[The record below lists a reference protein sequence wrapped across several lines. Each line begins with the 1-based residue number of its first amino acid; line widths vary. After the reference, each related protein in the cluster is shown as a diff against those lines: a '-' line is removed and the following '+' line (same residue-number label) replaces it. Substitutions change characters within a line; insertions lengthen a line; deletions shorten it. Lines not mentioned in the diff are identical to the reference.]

1 MMGTMC
7 VTIWAT
13 VLVPTASGLSYR
25 NVSVVPTSGSAE
37 TGFVMCAAFLE
48 EPVSP
53 LLILL

>member
-13 VLVPTASGLSYR
+13 ALVPTASSLGCR
-25 NVSVVPTSGSAE
+25 NVSVALASGSAE
-37 TGFVMCAAFLE
+37 TDFVMCAAFLK